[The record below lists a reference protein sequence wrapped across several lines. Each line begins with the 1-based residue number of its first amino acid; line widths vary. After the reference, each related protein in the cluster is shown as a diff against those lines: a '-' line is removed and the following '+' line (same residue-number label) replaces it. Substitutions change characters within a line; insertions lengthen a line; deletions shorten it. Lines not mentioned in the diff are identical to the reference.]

1 MLRFAD
7 TPDERALAIL
17 HAALTDAL
25 EELGGF
31 NDDPE
36 GYHEFFTTSYP
47 ESAKCFTPA
56 LAEKT
61 LKDLLR
67 ASQESALYQLTDYH
81 WLLLYELLL
90 IFTNV
95 FNDDPE
101 GVVGGK
107 ELVTKYGVK
116 NIDFHDFLDCY
127 FWDTDFLADPDGMI
141 NMGHESRQSMGLNQE
156 AYAVIQRWAP
166 HPEELALTKVDSE
179 ENL

>member
-1 MLRFAD
+1 MLRFLD
-7 TPDERALAIL
+7 EPDEHSLAIL

-25 EELGGF
+25 EEMDISK
-31 NDDPE
+31 DDPE
-36 GYHEFFTTSYP
+36 DSLEDFTARYP

-56 LAEKT
+56 LTETT

-81 WLLLYELLL
+81 WLLLYEVLKN
-90 IFTNV
+90 FTEV
-95 FNDDPE
+95 FNDEPE

-107 ELVTKYGVK
+107 ELVTKYGRKKV
-116 NIDFHDFLDCY
+116 DFHDFIDCY

>member
-1 MLRFAD
+1 MLRFSGD
-7 TPDERALAIL
+7 PDDVSLAIL
-17 HAALTDAL
+17 HAALADAL
-25 EELGGF
+25 DWF
-31 NDDPE
+31 DDHQDYPE
-36 GYHEFFTTSYP
+36 DFTVDYP
-47 ESAKCFTPA
+47 ESAKCFTPV

-81 WLLLYELLL
+81 WLLLYEVLL

-107 ELVTKYGVK
+107 ELVTKYGRKKV
-116 NIDFHDFLDCY
+116 DFHDFIDCY
-127 FWDTDFLADPDGMI
+127 FWDTDFLADPNAII
-141 NMGHESRQSMGLNQE
+141 NMGEKGRQSMAFNKE
-156 AYAVIQRWAP
+156 AYAVIQRWGP

>member
-1 MLRFAD
+1 MLRFSNE
-7 TPDERALAIL
+7 PDECSLAIL
-17 HAALTDAL
+17 HVALADAL
-25 EELGGF
+25 DWF
-31 NDDPE
+31 DDHQDC
-36 GYHEFFTTSYP
+36 HEDFTVDYP

-81 WLLLYELLL
+81 WLLLYEVLL
-90 IFTNV
+90 IFTHV
-95 FNDDPE
+95 FNDEPE
-101 GVVGGK
+101 SVVGGK
-107 ELVTKYGVK
+107 ELVTKYGRKTV
-116 NIDFHDFLDCY
+116 DFHDFLDSY
-127 FWDTDFLADPDGMI
+127 FWDTDFLADPVGMI
-141 NMGHESRQSMGLNQE
+141 NMGHESRQSMGFNQE